1 MSTLIIVKDTRNLQ
15 QQKTP
20 LIQIYKYVYCTMRL
34 IIVNDK
40 YEIPRHRNE
49 PRKREGEIMS
59 MDIPCESVEDYEMG
73 A

>member
-1 MSTLIIVKDTRNLQ
+1 
-15 QQKTP
+15 
-20 LIQIYKYVYCTMRL
+20 MRL

-59 MDIPCESVEDYEMG
+59 KDIPCESVEDYEMG